1 MASAFDVDTIRQQFP
16 ALARTLGGQ
25 PAVFFDGPAG
35 SQVPQSVAEAISAY
49 LLSTNANH
57 EGLFASSR
65 ESDAILH
72 AAHQA
77 VADFLGADDPDCIV
91 FGANMTTLTFAL
103 SRALSQTWQPGD
115 EIIVTRLDHDAN
127 VSPWMLAA
135 RDRGVT
141 VQQVDIDPVDCTL
154 RMDDFEAKLS
164 SRTKLVAVGYAS
176 NLVGTI
182 NPVAEIIEKAHAV
195 GAQVFVDAVHYAPHG
210 LIDAAALDCDFLA
223 CSAYKFFGPHVGM
236 LFGKREH
243 LESVEAYKVRPS
255 PQEIPSKWMTGTQ
268 NHEGIA
274 GVLAAID
281 YFAEFGRSL
290 VGDSLGRREAI
301 TAAFSAIETYERDL
315 LVRLLDGLAKL
326 SGVKVYGITASDRL
340 DQRVP
345 TVSFTHERLSP
356 TEIAASLGK
365 RGFFTWDGNSYALP
379 LTEALNLEPNG
390 VVRVGL
396 LHYNTAEEV
405 DRLIACLGEL
415 FDAR

>member
-16 ALARTLGGQ
+16 ALARTVDGQ

-35 SQVPQSVAEAISAY
+35 SQVPQSVAEAISIY

-65 ESDAILH
+65 ESDAVLH

-115 EIIVTRLDHDAN
+115 EIIVTQLDHDAN
-127 VSPWMLAA
+127 VSPWTLAA

-141 VQQVDIDPVDCTL
+141 VQQVEIDPADYTL

-182 NPVAEIIEKAHAV
+182 NPVA
-195 GAQVFVDAVHYAPHG
+195 
-210 LIDAAALDCDFLA
+210 
-223 CSAYKFFGPHVGM
+223 CSAYKFFGLHVGM

-243 LESVEAYKVRPS
+243 LESVKAYKVRPS
-255 PQEIPSKWMTGTQ
+255 PQEIPGKWMTGTQ

-274 GVLAAID
+274 GVLAAVD
-281 YFAEFGRSL
+281 YFAELGRSL

-315 LVRLLDGLAKL
+315 LIRLLDGLAKL
-326 SGVKVYGITASDRL
+326 PGVKVYGITASDRL

-345 TVSFTHERLSP
+345 TVSFSHERLLP
-356 TEIAASLGK
+356 TEIAASLGE
-365 RGFFTWDGNSYALP
+365 RGFFTWDGHSYALP
-379 LTEALNLEPNG
+379 LTEALGLEPEG

-405 DRLIACLGEL
+405 DRLIAFLGEL